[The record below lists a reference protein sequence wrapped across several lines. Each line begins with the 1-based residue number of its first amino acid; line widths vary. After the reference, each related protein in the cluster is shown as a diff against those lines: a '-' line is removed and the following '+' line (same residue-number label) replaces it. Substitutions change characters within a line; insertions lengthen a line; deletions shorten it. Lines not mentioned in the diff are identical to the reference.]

1 MRKVCGV
8 VAVSMVILSGCGGS
22 SGGSKPVAQQAAAP
36 SAVSN
41 PCSVITKAEVEQVI
55 GKPVSEGKLNSM
67 NSSIC
72 EFQIDEMGSGI
83 SFMLAYRRPGE
94 TVDKLVEEMKKR
106 QIPAEPLPGPAL
118 GDGAWRALGQAG
130 AYKGSNHL
138 IVTIMGLPQA
148 QAQAAAE
155 QALRKAF
162 TRL

>member
-1 MRKVCGV
+1 MRKACGV
-8 VAVSMVILSGCGGS
+8 VVVSMLILSGCGGS
-22 SGGSKPVAQQAAAP
+22 SGGSKPAAQPAVAP

-41 PCSVITKAEVEQVI
+41 PCSVITKSEVEQVI
-55 GKPVSEGKLNSM
+55 GKPVSEGRLNSM

-106 QIPAEPLPGPAL
+106 RIPAEPLPGAAL
-118 GDGAWRALGQAG
+118 GEGAWRALGQAG